1 MRGQGLLACLLGTAA
16 ILAASDLLARPAAPA
31 GAAPQLPDGWRQVPE
46 LALAA
51 EPGPVR
57 IESRRAYADPATGC
71 YALVQQA
78 SADRAR
84 PEAARRALVSGLKKR
99 GLEVSGE
106 GDELEVR
113 GLGLEGRIRTA
124 FRARDG
130 ERSAAVSTA
139 CFYNQR
145 QPERCKAQCDA
156 LLDRLGGG

>member
-1 MRGQGLLACLLGTAA
+1 MVSHLLVIAIVLGGSAFFVRA
-16 ILAASDLLARPAAPA
+16 ARPTK
-31 GAAPQLPDGWRQVPE
+31 GPQLPDGWRELPE

-57 IESRRAYADPATGC
+57 IESRRAYADPASGC
-71 YALVQQA
+71 YALVQRA
-78 SADRAR
+78 SAERAR

-106 GDELEVR
+106 GEELQVR
-113 GLGLEGRIRTA
+113 GLGLEGRIRTL

-130 ERSAAVSTA
+130 ERTAAVSTA
-139 CFYNQR
+139 CFYNRR